1 MRRWLGG
8 SVRNSGNISRGTTS
22 KAFTAARNKG
32 LNVNLEVDGNPIEAG
47 AARRTD
53 LPGIG

>member
-1 MRRWLGG
+1 LGG